1 MAKEKPRP
9 AEANH
14 FETFVKQFRERKRAT
29 HTANQ
34 KRFLSSEGITES
46 GDFYSIQIRSS
57 KATLSTRDAQIYIE
71 HIETNESERNQGNA
85 TRLMKA
91 LCALADANSI
101 TLSLLAYPYARKI
114 DLDQNALINWYGRLG
129 FVRQDDSAK
138 MKRDP
143 S

>member
-1 MAKEKPRP
+1 
-9 AEANH
+9 
-14 FETFVKQFRERKRAT
+14 
-29 HTANQ
+29 
-34 KRFLSSEGITES
+34 
-46 GDFYSIQIRSS
+46 
-57 KATLSTRDAQIYIE
+57 
-71 HIETNESERNQGNA
+71 
-85 TRLMKA
+85 MKA